1 MWKIVKSLKIESFVL
16 KILENCNYKSSKC
29 MMSLIREF
37 SYFLPVFD
45 QNELKTKIYKIYQK
59 LTEISNIPNI
69 TGN

>member
-1 MWKIVKSLKIESFVL
+1 
-16 KILENCNYKSSKC
+16 

-69 TGN
+69 TGNWKAFNLSPFWVQVP